1 MATTTN
7 YGWET
12 PDDTDLVKDGAL
24 AMRDL
29 GQDVDT
35 SLYAITNGK
44 NVGLVPLTNTTFTT
58 VSSIQ
63 IDNVFT
69 SEYDHYFL
77 NFQLTACTGTNA
89 SVGLKLVDGTTPTTT
104 SEYYWAQFGIVS
116 ATSGTVDNVGSAATS
131 LLAARMSDSA
141 ADVTEFSMNI
151 LSPNKANRTSFNWMS
166 FNFNGSISFSYFGSG
181 NFNLATQFE
190 GLQFLASAGTISG
203 NVKIYG
209 YRNS

>member
-7 YGWET
+7 YGWDT

-63 IDNVFT
+63 INNVFT

-77 NFQLTACTGTNA
+77 NFTITACTGNDTT
-89 SVGLKLVDGTTPTTT
+89 VLMKLVDGTTPTTGND
-104 SEYYWAQFGIVS
+104 YYWGQSGIISSTAGAVTNNGNAQS
-116 ATSGTVDNVGSAATS
+116 S
-131 LLAARMSDSA
+131 LLAARMSSSA

-151 LSPNKANRTSFNWMS
+151 LAPNKANRTSFNWMG
-166 FNFNGSISFSYFGSG
+166 FNFNGAISFNYVGSG

-190 GLQFLASAGTISG
+190 GLQFLTGTGTMSG